1 MRPPARLPGAALALV
16 LATGL
21 SGCGGGGGRPPEL
34 GTVER
39 HSVTEVVQAPGSVVA
54 RASVALHA
62 PAAAT
67 VDTLL
72 VESGDKVSAG
82 DVLMTLKSPAAQ
94 DALDRAESAAAQAQD
109 AGDISVPDGGKVADS
124 ENSRKAIEAFD
135 NAEAAAE
142 RLPEGP
148 FRDAA
153 LSQVTGARASFLAA
167 QAQAQQAIDSVTA
180 GIGSLAG
187 ALGSLA
193 GAQKVQAQAAVAA
206 ARRAVEAL
214 TVRAPVDGV
223 VTLGAGTG
231 GGAPD
236 ASALLGSLGDQAG
249 QAAALLG
256 GAAGAASGG
265 SPSGGAPLSIGSP
278 VDSGGTLATV
288 IDASELSLRADVDET
303 DVLTVAEGTKA
314 EVEFDALPGL
324 TYSATVRSVD
334 LTPTSSARGGVSYAV
349 ALSLG
354 GGESKDGKAAP
365 TPRPGMSAVISLQVA
380 DAKDA
385 VSVPASALVRDGT
398 KDTVWLA
405 KDGKAVRREVELGAE
420 GDDRVEIK
428 NGLSVGDRVV
438 VHGADRVHAGDAL
451 K

>member
-1 MRPPARLPGAALALV
+1 VRPPARLPGAVLALL

-21 SGCGGGGGRPPEL
+21 SGCGGGGRAPEV

-39 HSVTEVVQAPGSVVA
+39 RSVAEVVQAPGAVVA

-72 VESGDKVSAG
+72 VRSGDKVTAG
-82 DVLMTLKSPAAQ
+82 DVLMTLKSPAAE
-94 DALDRAESAAAQAQD
+94 DALARAESAAAQAED
-109 AGDISVPDGGKVADS
+109 AGNVSVPDGGNVSDS
-124 ENSRKAIEAFD
+124 ERSRAATAAFD
-135 NAEAAAE
+135 NAQSAAE
-142 RLPEGP
+142 QLPAGP

-153 LSQVTGARASFLAA
+153 LAQVAGARASFQAA
-167 QAQAQQAIDSVTA
+167 QAQAQQAIDSFSA
-180 GIGSLAG
+180 GIGSLAK

-193 GAQKVQAQAAVAA
+193 GAQRVQAQAAVSA

-223 VTLGAGTG
+223 VTLGPGTG
-231 GGAPD
+231 GGGPD
-236 ASALLGSLGDQAG
+236 ASALLGSLGDQAS

-256 GAAGAASGG
+256 GAAGAATGG
-265 SPSGGAPLSIGSP
+265 SPSGGSPLSIGSP

-303 DVLTVAEGTKA
+303 DVLTVTEGTRA

-354 GGESKDGKAAP
+354 TGESKDGKVAP
-365 TPRPGMSAVISLQVA
+365 APRPGMSAVISLQVA

-398 KDTVWLA
+398 KDTVWLVQNGRA
-405 KDGKAVRREVELGAE
+405 ARREVELGAE
-420 GDDRVEIK
+420 GDQFVEIR

-438 VHGADRVHAGDAL
+438 VRGADRVHAGDAL